1 MEKLPSLLQSET
13 ASFKI
18 SLPAFLGML
27 LAGMLLANLPGKW
40 STVQVVMVAS
50 LICMYVCVCVC
61 VCVCMCVV
69 TRCAHVQDPGRLV
82 EVHS

>member
-1 MEKLPSLLQSET
+1 LLQSET

-40 STVQVVMVAS
+40 STVQVVIQS
-50 LICMYVCVCVC
+50 LICVYVCVCVY
-61 VCVCMCVV
+61 VYVYVYVV

>member
-40 STVQVVMVAS
+40 STVQVVVVS
-50 LICMYVCVCVC
+50 LICMCVCVC

>member
-1 MEKLPSLLQSET
+1 VEKLPSLLQSET

-40 STVQVVMVAS
+40 STVQVVIQS
-50 LICMYVCVCVC
+50 LICVYVCVCVY
-61 VCVCMCVV
+61 VYVYVYVV